1 MFCWLLFFVGITF
14 HTKNKSTAK
23 SLLTNEIANQLPP
36 SHPPKSTMI
45 SPVVTITKE
54 MMDKKFI
61 KMKIG
66 VGSVVKAKVREI
78 EDNTKEGR
86 IWSMSK
92 EVVGCVQ
99 AVVANKTFLV

>member
-1 MFCWLLFFVGITF
+1 
-14 HTKNKSTAK
+14 
-23 SLLTNEIANQLPP
+23 
-36 SHPPKSTMI
+36 
-45 SPVVTITKE
+45 
-54 MMDKKFI
+54 MDKKFI

-99 AVVANKTFLV
+99 AVVANKKFLV